1 MAERPIFIPDPSSPR
16 LLRER
21 LVSFAWNPGLA
32 PIQKKKN
39 VIALHA
45 SAAEIGYAPILEC
58 STKSEEV
65 LGQRL
70 SAFNLKV
77 ETGLSGTIT
86 LECAFQGSKV
96 FEQGGPYTDLFSAD
110 SREAKKDP
118 RLKSSGRLIG
128 FRFEGQDFPI
138 TPQTAFYDWLFIRSL
153 YPHRDYLKR
162 LHKYAAFSDIE
173 FNPERSINCQARSA
187 ALFAALLADDKLEEC
202 VRSPVRFI
210 ELRSFDLFPRGES
223 GSNTQERLF

>member
-16 LLRER
+16 LLSEK
-21 LVSFAWNPGLA
+21 LVPFTWNPGLA

-39 VIALHA
+39 ITALHA
-45 SAAEIGYAPILEC
+45 SAAEMGYAPILEC
-58 STKSEEV
+58 STKSDEV

-77 ETGLSGTIT
+77 ETDLSGTIT

-96 FEQGGPYTDLFSAD
+96 FERGGPYTDLFCAD
-110 SREAKKDP
+110 SREARKDA

-128 FRFEGQDFPI
+128 FRFEGQEFPL

-153 YPHRDYLKR
+153 FPHRDYLRR
-162 LHKYAAFSDIE
+162 LEKYAGFSDIE
-173 FNPERSINCQARSA
+173 FNPERSINCQARA
-187 ALFAALLADDKLEEC
+187 AAIFASLQVRGILEEC
-202 VRSPVRFI
+202 VKSPVRFI
-210 ELRSFDLFPRGES
+210 EVRSFDLFPRATKPS
-223 GSNTQERLF
+223 HVQERLF